1 MRMIVIYF
9 SNIDFA
15 CTIWCKRATRIKAK
29 KFRDKK
35 TSQARRANL
44 ADRSGNYRQWSRLY
58 RAFSGTT
65 DFHCRASYLET
76 NCLDWTVLFSLGVNW
91 SGSVYRL
98 EPACSQTVFFFF
110 VFL

>member
-44 ADRSGNYRQWSRLY
+44 ADRSGNLDNG
-58 RAFSGTT
+58 A
-65 DFHCRASYLET
+65 DFFQR
-76 NCLDWTVLFSLGVNW
+76 F
-91 SGSVYRL
+91 
-98 EPACSQTVFFFF
+98 PALQILTAVHPI
-110 VFL
+110 